1 MREGAFRNPTT
12 VFFGASQF
20 TPYVAEVA
28 AFGPRLFMMSGS
40 SSRLAGDVAQRVVDA
55 LEIFGHHVVE
65 ARDICPGVDSKKI
78 ESIVALGRN
87 ERINAVLA
95 VGGGTVIDA
104 AKAVSLGL
112 RDSSSLLAIFR
123 RETLPVAAAP
133 LGVVPTLVCRHKA
146 SSRNLVCASSR
157 HFFPAVILYFSNKF
171 FAFSRRSDR
180 PEG

>member
-1 MREGAFRNPTT
+1 M
-12 VFFGASQF
+12 
-20 TPYVAEVA
+20 
-28 AFGPRLFMMSGS
+28 
-40 SSRLAGDVAQRVVDA
+40 
-55 LEIFGHHVVE
+55 
-65 ARDICPGVDSKKI
+65 
-78 ESIVALGRN
+78 
-87 ERINAVLA
+87 
-95 VGGGTVIDA
+95 IDA

-146 SSRNLVCASSR
+146 SSRNLVYASSR